1 MAVRQGFDAGSNPDA
16 RLECRQ
22 PQASHR
28 LIATGGRTSV
38 SIPIQSLIL
47 CSKPRRLFDEMVLA
61 QVVCESRRCRH
72 IQVTEPGAI
81 TTATK
86 SSPQSAEL
94 LVETMNSLVFWFYT
108 GRNLD
113 ESYQYPKCV
122 CSIVNRARV
131 LHHIYSLTDTLHLKA
146 DSFGNNH

>member
-72 IQVTEPGAI
+72 IQVTAI

-94 LVETMNSLVFWFYT
+94 LMETMNSLVF
-108 GRNLD
+108 
-113 ESYQYPKCV
+113 
-122 CSIVNRARV
+122 
-131 LHHIYSLTDTLHLKA
+131 
-146 DSFGNNH
+146 